1 MIRRPLRPP
10 ERFYRMHTP
19 RWAMLPTS
27 GAGAAV
33 YGGRFNRPGIDT
45 LYLSF
50 DQQTAIAEYTQD
62 EFLMPVGTLIAYSV
76 ELTNIVDLSAGYQRN
91 AWDVAWEDWG
101 CPWRELAIANATE
114 PPSWN
119 LGDAAIA
126 GNAKGILF
134 PSLKTG
140 GLNLAIYT
148 ARVTA
153 EDVLTAHDPTGALPE
168 FHSR

>member
-1 MIRRPLRPP
+1 
-10 ERFYRMHTP
+10 MH
-19 RWAMLPTS
+19 AIEAL
-27 GAGAAV
+27 
-33 YGGRFNRPGIDT
+33 GR
-45 LYLSF
+45 
-50 DQQTAIAEYTQD
+50 TQ
-62 EFLMPVGTLIAYSV
+62 
-76 ELTNIVDLSAGYQRN
+76 
-91 AWDVAWEDWG
+91 G
-101 CPWRELAIANATE
+101 CPWRELAIASATE

-148 ARVTA
+148 ARLTA